1 MSIERVVRKY
11 KIDQE
16 PNNFSYWKNKSF
28 QERIDALET
37 IRSEYHAWRYSDAEQ
52 RFHRVCRI
60 VKQKQGELPTKYCRF
75 EEFKIASKLIV
86 AKK

>member
-1 MSIERVVRKY
+1 MSIECVVRKY

-60 VKQKQGELPTKYCRF
+60 VKQKQG
-75 EEFKIASKLIV
+75 
-86 AKK
+86 